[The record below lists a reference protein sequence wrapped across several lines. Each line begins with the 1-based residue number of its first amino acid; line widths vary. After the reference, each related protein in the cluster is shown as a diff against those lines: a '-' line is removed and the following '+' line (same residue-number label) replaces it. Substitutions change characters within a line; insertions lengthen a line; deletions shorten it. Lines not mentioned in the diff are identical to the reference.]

1 MTIVVTGAAGFVGF
15 HLSAALLKQGK
26 TVLGVDN
33 FDPYYSAALKRARA
47 AELARQP
54 GFRLIEADIGQR
66 DTVRLIQDAAGQIT
80 GIANMAAN
88 PGVRASDDRPF
99 DFIASNIGGELCALE
114 LARHAGGKVPLV
126 YASTSAVYGASEEM
140 PFTPAD
146 RADRPKSLYG
156 ATKRAAELI
165 SMSYASRFGIGST
178 ALRFFTV
185 YGPWGRPDM
194 ATWKF
199 TQALFEGQ
207 KIELYNFG
215 RMTRGF
221 TYIDDTVQAIL
232 LALDKPAAS
241 GEHRILN
248 VGSAGAETLERYLA
262 VLERAVGRQAQVERV
277 AAHPAEMFDTVADIS
292 ETERVLGWR
301 PTTTIDVGLPKFVD
315 WYRAFH
321 RL

>member
-15 HLSAALLKQGK
+15 HLSRALLARGEE
-26 TVLGVDN
+26 VLGVDN
-33 FDPYYSAALKRARA
+33 FDPYYSVELKRARI
-47 AELARQP
+47 AELAKNP
-54 GFRLIEADIGQR
+54 KFSLLEANIGR
-66 DTVRLIQDAAGQIT
+66 VETVKLIQDRAGEIT
-80 GIANMAAN
+80 GIANIAAN

-99 DFIASNIGGELCALE
+99 DFLASNIGGELCALE
-114 LARHAGGKVPLV
+114 LARHAGKPVPLV
-126 YASTSAVYGASEEM
+126 YASTSAVYGASETM
-140 PFTPAD
+140 PFSPAD

-165 SMSYASRFGIGST
+165 SISYAARFGIGST

-199 TQALFEGQ
+199 TKALFEGE
-207 KIELYNFG
+207 KIELYNYG

-221 TYIDDTVQAIL
+221 TFVEDTVEAVL
-232 LALDKPAAS
+232 LALDKPAAP

-248 VGSAGAETLERYLA
+248 VGSAAAETLERYLS

-292 ETERVLGWR
+292 ETRRVLGWQ
-301 PTTTIDVGLPKFVD
+301 PHTTIDIGLPKFVD
-315 WYRAFH
+315 WYRTFH
-321 RL
+321 KL

>member
-15 HLSAALLKQGK
+15 HLSAALLKRGE

-33 FDPYYSAALKRARA
+33 FDPYYSVELKRARA

-54 GFRLIEADIGQR
+54 GFRLIEADIGQA
-66 DTVRLIQDAAGQIT
+66 DTVKLIQDAAGEIT

-114 LARHAGGKVPLV
+114 LARHAGRPVPLV

-140 PFTPAD
+140 PFSPND

-165 SMSYASRFGIGST
+165 SLSYASRFGIGST

-199 TQALFEGQ
+199 TKALFEGE

-221 TYIDDTVQAIL
+221 TYVEDTVQAVL
-232 LALDKPAAS
+232 LALEKPAAP
-241 GEHRILN
+241 GEHRTLN

-262 VLERAVGRQAQVERV
+262 VLERAVGRQAEVERV

-301 PTTTIDVGLPKFVD
+301 PTTTIDVGLPKFVE

-321 RL
+321 KL

>member
-1 MTIVVTGAAGFVGF
+1 MTVVVTGAAGFVGF
-15 HLSAALLKQGK
+15 HLSSALLARGQR
-26 TVLGVDN
+26 VLGVDN
-33 FDPYYSAALKRARA
+33 FDPYYSVDLKRARIG
-47 AELARQP
+47 ELQKHP
-54 GFRLIEADIGQR
+54 GFQLLEADIGQAE
-66 DTVRLIQDAAGQIT
+66 TVAAIQSVAGEIT
-80 GIANMAAN
+80 GIANIAAN

-99 DFIASNIGGELCALE
+99 DFLTANIGGMLCALE
-114 LARHAGGKVPLV
+114 LARHAGRPVPLV
-126 YASTSAVYGASEEM
+126 YASTSAVYGSSPDM
-140 PFTPAD
+140 PFTTHD

-165 SMSYASRFGIGST
+165 TTSYASRFHIGAT

-199 TQALFEGQ
+199 TEALFQGE

-221 TYIDDTVQAIL
+221 TYIDDTVQAVM
-232 LALDKPAAS
+232 LALDKPAAP

-248 VGSAGAETLERYLA
+248 VGSASAEMLERYLS
-262 VLERAVGRQAQVERV
+262 VLERAVGRQAQIERIE
-277 AAHPAEMFDTVADIS
+277 AHPSEMFDTVADIS

-301 PTTTIDVGLPKFVD
+301 PTTTIDQGLPKFVE

-321 RL
+321 KL

>member
-15 HLSAALLKQGK
+15 HLARALLGRGER
-26 TVLGVDN
+26 VLGVDN
-33 FDPYYSAALKRARA
+33 FDPYYSLELKRARV
-47 AELARQP
+47 AELTRNPDFQM
-54 GFRLIEADIGQR
+54 LEANIGQVE
-66 DTVRLIQDAAGQIT
+66 TVAAIQSAAGEIT
-80 GIANMAAN
+80 GIANIAAN

-99 DFIASNIGGELCALE
+99 DFLASNIGGQLCALE
-114 LARHAGGKVPLV
+114 LARHAGKPVPLV

-140 PFTPAD
+140 PFTPND

-156 ATKRAAELI
+156 ATKRAAEMI
-165 SMSYASRFGIGST
+165 SVSYAARFGIGST

-199 TQALFEGQ
+199 TKALFEGQ
-207 KIELYNFG
+207 KIELYNYG

-221 TYIDDTVQAIL
+221 TYIDDTVQAVL
-232 LALDKPAAS
+232 LALDKPAEP
-241 GEHRILN
+241 GQHRLLN
-248 VGSAGAETLERYLA
+248 VGSAQAETLERYLS
-262 VLERAVGRQAQVERV
+262 VLERAVGRQAQIERV
-277 AAHPAEMFDTVADIS
+277 EAHPAEMFDTVADIS

-301 PTTTIDVGLPKFVD
+301 PSTSIDVGLPKFVE

-321 RL
+321 KL

>member
-15 HLSAALLKQGK
+15 HLARALLNRGE

-33 FDPYYSAALKRARA
+33 FDPYYSVELKRARI
-47 AELARQP
+47 AELTKDT
-54 GFRLIEADIGQR
+54 GLRLIEADIGR
-66 DTVRLIQDAAGQIT
+66 PETVKLIQEAAGDIT

-99 DFIASNIGGELCALE
+99 DFLASNIGGELCALE
-114 LARHAGGKVPLV
+114 LARHAGRQVPLV

-140 PFTPAD
+140 PFSPKD

-165 SMSYASRFGIGST
+165 SISYASRFGIGST

-207 KIELYNFG
+207 KIELYNYG

-221 TYIDDTVQAIL
+221 TYVEDTVQAVI
-232 LALDKPAAS
+232 LALEKPAKP
-241 GEHRILN
+241 GEHRVLN
-248 VGSAGAETLERYLA
+248 VGSSGAETLERYLS
-262 VLERAVGRQAQVERV
+262 VLERAVGRQAQIERV
-277 AAHPAEMFDTVADIS
+277 EAHPAEMFDTVADIA

-301 PTTTIDVGLPKFVD
+301 PSTTIDVGLPKFVD

-321 RL
+321 KL